1 MIVFDIET
9 GPLPEETIKANSKP
23 FESQLGRHPGKFD
36 PATVK
41 TGNMKDQ
48 AKIDAKIEDARQK
61 HTQAVADYESKAA
74 SEESDYWSD
83 VISKAALSPLTGKV
97 LAIGYTSTD
106 TGKTVLDIDDDEA
119 AMLTRFWSHYQKCI
133 KENRKLVGH
142 NSTKFDIRFI
152 IRRSWILEVD
162 VPQAIFQRGR
172 YLDSLTLVDTME
184 LWGEPV
190 KLDVLAKVFGVGG
203 KPDGVDGSM
212 FAQLLISNRE
222 QAEQYLRNDLL
233 ITRAVAERMGV
244 L

>member
-9 GPLPEETIKANSKP
+9 GPLPESEIRANSKP
-23 FESQLGRHPGKFD
+23 FESQLGPHPGEFD
-36 PATVK
+36 PAAVK

-61 HTQAVADYESKAA
+61 HGQAVTDYETKAA
-74 SEESDYWSD
+74 SEESDYWKD
-83 VISKAALSPLTGKV
+83 VISKASLSPLTGKI
-97 LAIGYTSTD
+97 LAVGYASTD
-106 TGKTVLDIDDDEA
+106 TGKTVLDIDEDESA
-119 AMLTRFWSHYQKCI
+119 ILVRFWQRYKQCV

-142 NSTKFDIRFI
+142 NSTRFDIRFL

-162 VPQAIFQRGR
+162 VPPEIFQRGR

-190 KLDVLAKVFGVGG
+190 KLDVLAKVFRVGG

-212 FAQLLISNRE
+212 FAELLQTDRV